1 MRRVFCKITNS
12 RKRGG
17 YFFIFAQN
25 FKIKK
30 IFEIFKNPPSLASN
44 INTPTTL
51 LCKASLY
58 TVINKKCGWPFLKT
72 KRGQVKC
79 PNPECNN
86 K

>member
-30 IFEIFKNPPSLASN
+30 IFDIFEKTPFLPSN
-44 INTPTTL
+44 IKASHHP